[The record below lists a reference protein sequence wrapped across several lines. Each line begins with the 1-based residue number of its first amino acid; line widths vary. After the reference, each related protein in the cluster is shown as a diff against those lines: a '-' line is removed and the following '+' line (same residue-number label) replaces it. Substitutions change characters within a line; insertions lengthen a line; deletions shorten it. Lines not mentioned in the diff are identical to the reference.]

1 VTEWIPKSIFAEN
14 LNTKFVFRL
23 DAEKTIELELTNI
36 SEAGSAPNLEQFALL
51 FRGPAEF
58 YLPQQIYPLEH
69 ERLGALSIFL
79 VPTGRDED
87 GFEYEAI
94 FNRIIS

>member
-1 VTEWIPKSIFAEN
+1 MTEWIPKSIFAEN

-23 DAEKTIELELTNI
+23 DAEKTIELELTDI
-36 SEAGSAPNLEQFALL
+36 SEAGSPPNLEQFSLL

-69 ERLGALSIFL
+69 ERIGALSIFL